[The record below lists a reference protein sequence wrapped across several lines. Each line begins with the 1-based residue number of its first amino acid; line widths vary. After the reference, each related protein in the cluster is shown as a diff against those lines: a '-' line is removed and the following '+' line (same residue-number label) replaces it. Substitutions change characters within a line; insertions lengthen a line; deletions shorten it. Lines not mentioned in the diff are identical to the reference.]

1 MRMDRKARRF
11 IADLFEAYTNSPV
24 ILPKTVQEVT
34 QERDLY
40 RTVCDY
46 IAGMTDR
53 FALQEYNKLFN
64 PLERV

>member
-1 MRMDRKARRF
+1 MDRKARRF
-11 IADLFEAYTNSPV
+11 IGELFQAYVNSPV
-24 ILPKTVQEVT
+24 ILPQSVQEIAG
-34 QERDLY
+34 QRGLY

-64 PLERV
+64 PMERV